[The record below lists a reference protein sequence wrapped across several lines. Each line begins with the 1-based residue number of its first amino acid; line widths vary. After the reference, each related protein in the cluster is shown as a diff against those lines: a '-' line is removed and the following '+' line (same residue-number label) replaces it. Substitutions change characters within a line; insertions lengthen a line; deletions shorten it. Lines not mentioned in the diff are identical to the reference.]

1 MPQAEDYARR
11 LAWAIAALL
20 FFGSVINYMD
30 RTVLGVVMPQI
41 RSDLSLSNADYGLAV
56 NAFLVCYAVF
66 YVLGGRVADWLGYR
80 RMLTA
85 TVLFWSVANMLH
97 AAARG
102 ILSLS
107 LFRALLGIGEGG
119 YYPTAIRAIAHWFP
133 PRDRAKSVGLMLC
146 GLSVGTLITPPIVAA
161 ITLHFGWRTAFL
173 VTGAAGLLLVPPWLW
188 LHRGIRRAG
197 LLSGAAHEVSTYAS
211 KAQEPTLSAVVR
223 HRKYLCTLAARAMTD
238 SAWFFYLFWL
248 PGYFQQVRGFDL
260 KMVGL
265 TLWIPYLAADI
276 GALAGA
282 WASSG
287 LIRRGHSVNFSRKA
301 VLVPSAA
308 LASLGTLTYFAGS
321 ASLGLAIVSLAM
333 FGHLSWASNI
343 HTVITEI
350 TPPRHVATLYGITGA
365 TGTLLG
371 AVTQPVIGYFVD
383 ISGYAPAFLYAGGAY
398 LAAIALALAAGRV
411 EPIQASDARLDR

>member
-1 MPQAEDYARR
+1 MVAPEDHARR
-11 LAWAIAALL
+11 RFAWAVAALV
-20 FFGSVINYMD
+20 FCGSVVNYMD

-41 RSDLSLSNADYGLAV
+41 RADLGLSNADYGLAV

-80 RMLTA
+80 RMFVA
-85 TVLFWSVANMLH
+85 TVLFWSAANMLH
-97 AAARG
+97 ATARG
-102 ILSLS
+102 MLSLS
-107 LFRALLGIGEGG
+107 LFRALLGVGEGG
-119 YYPTAIRAIAHWFP
+119 YYPTAIRAISHWFP
-133 PRDRAKSVGLMLC
+133 PRDRAKAVGLMLC

-161 ITLHFGWRTAFL
+161 ITLHYGWRTSFL
-173 VTGAAGLLLVPPWLW
+173 VTGAAGALLVPPWVW
-188 LHRGIRRAG
+188 LHRRVRRARLPERQASRSPDSQNHAEEISLG
-197 LLSGAAHEVSTYAS
+197 EV
-211 KAQEPTLSAVVR
+211 LR
-223 HRKYLCTLAARAMTD
+223 HRKYLCTLAARTMTD
-238 SAWFFYLFWL
+238 SAWYFYLFWL

-301 VLVPSAA
+301 ILVPSAT

-321 ASLGLAIVSLAM
+321 PYLGLAVVSLAM
-333 FGHLSWASNI
+333 FGHLSWSSNI

-365 TGTLLG
+365 SGTLLG
-371 AVTQPVIGYFVD
+371 AITQPVIGYLVD
-383 ISGYAPAFLYAGGAY
+383 VSGYAPAFLYAGGAY
-398 LAAIALALAAGRV
+398 FAAITLALAAGRV
-411 EPIQASDARLDR
+411 EPIRAARPQPR

>member
-1 MPQAEDYARR
+1 MGPQEQQVRR
-11 LAWAIAALL
+11 FAWAIAALV
-20 FFGSVINYMD
+20 FCGSVVNYMD

-41 RSDLSLSNADYGLAV
+41 RADLGLSNADYGLAV

-80 RMLTA
+80 RMFVV
-85 TVLFWSVANMLH
+85 TVLFWSAANMAH

-102 ILSLS
+102 ILSLG
-107 LFRALLGIGEGG
+107 LFRALLGVGEGG
-119 YYPTAIRAIAHWFP
+119 YYPTAIRAIAHWFA
-133 PRDRAKSVGLMLC
+133 PRDRAKAVGLMLC

-161 ITLHFGWRTAFL
+161 ITLRYGWRTAFL
-173 VTGAAGLLLVPPWLW
+173 VTGAAGALLVPPWLW
-188 LHRGIRRAG
+188 LHRRIRRAG
-197 LLSGAAHEVSTYAS
+197 GPAQPAFESEQAHRGPEEIPVREV
-211 KAQEPTLSAVVR
+211 LR

-301 VLVPSAA
+301 ILVPSAA

-321 ASLGLAIVSLAM
+321 PYLGLAIVSLAM

-365 TGTLLG
+365 TGTMLG
-371 AVTQPVIGYFVD
+371 AITQPVIGYLVD
-383 ISGYAPAFLYAGGAY
+383 VSGYAEAFLYAGGAY
-398 LAAIALALAAGRV
+398 FAAIALALSAGRV
-411 EPIQASDARLDR
+411 EPIRAAGPRAR

>member
-1 MPQAEDYARR
+1 MLGAEDHPRR
-11 LAWAIAALL
+11 RFAWTIAALL

-41 RSDLSLSNADYGLAV
+41 RSDLGLSNADYGLAV

-80 RMLTA
+80 RMFTA

-119 YYPTAIRAIAHWFP
+119 YYPTAIRAIAHWFA
-133 PRDRAKSVGLMLC
+133 PRDRAKAVGLMLC

-173 VTGAAGLLLVPPWLW
+173 VTGAAGALLVPPWLW
-188 LHRGIRRAG
+188 LHRRIRRAG
-197 LLSGAAHEVSTYAS
+197 LLSCETSGSWPGQA
-211 KAQEPTLSAVVR
+211 EPEEISLRAVLG

-301 VLVPSAA
+301 ILVPSAA
-308 LASLGTLTYFAGS
+308 LLTYFAGS
-321 ASLGLAIVSLAM
+321 ASLGLAIISLAM

-371 AVTQPVIGYFVD
+371 AVTQPVIGYLVD

-398 LAAIALALAAGRV
+398 FAAIALALSAGRV
-411 EPIQASDARLDR
+411 EPIQASAPRLD

>member
-1 MPQAEDYARR
+1 MRERENELRR
-11 LAWAIAALL
+11 PAWAIAALL

-41 RSDLSLSNADYGLAV
+41 RSDLGLSNADYGLAV

-80 RMLTA
+80 RMFVV

-97 AAARG
+97 ATVRG

-107 LFRALLGIGEGG
+107 LFRALLGVGEGG
-119 YYPTAIRAIAHWFP
+119 YYPTAIRAIAHWFA
-133 PRDRAKSVGLMLC
+133 PRDRAKAVGLILC

-173 VTGAAGLLLVPPWLW
+173 ATGAAGLLLVPPWLW
-188 LHRGIRRAG
+188 LHHRIRRAG
-197 LLSGAAHEVSTYAS
+197 LLSREAHSVPSEESQREEVSLG
-211 KAQEPTLSAVVR
+211 EVLR

-287 LIRRGHSVNFSRKA
+287 LIRRGHSVDFSRKA

-308 LASLGTLTYFAGS
+308 LAALGTLTYFAGS
-321 ASLGLAIVSLAM
+321 ASLGLAIISLAM

-371 AVTQPVIGYFVD
+371 AVTQPVIGYLVD

-398 LAAIALALAAGRV
+398 CTAIALALSAGRV
-411 EPIQASDARLDR
+411 EPIQANARRPG